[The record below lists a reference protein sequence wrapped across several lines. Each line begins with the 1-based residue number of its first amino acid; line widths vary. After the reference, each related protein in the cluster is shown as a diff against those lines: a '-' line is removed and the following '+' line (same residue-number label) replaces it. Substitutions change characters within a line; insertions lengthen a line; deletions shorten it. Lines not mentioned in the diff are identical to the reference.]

1 MAADLEPLSVGT
13 LLRTWQPETAARL
26 GLAFLCASLA
36 EKGARMSR
44 NTELLLAARMRR
56 HCQTHPLSCNRL
68 GRLLSQLHVPRLA
81 HHCAS
86 LPQLLIRGTQLL
98 LAACRTAGSA
108 FLLALSF

>member
-44 NTELLLAARMRR
+44 NTELLLAAPMRR
-56 HCQTHPLSCNRL
+56 HPQTLHLGCNRL
-68 GRLLSQLHVPRLA
+68 GRLLLQVHAHELA
-81 HHCAS
+81 LCRAS
-86 LPQLLIRGTQLL
+86 LP
-98 LAACRTAGSA
+98 
-108 FLLALSF
+108 